1 MEKKLIQEINEI
13 RSMMGLS
20 LISEQGVVGALDDI
34 AKKMVQVAGKTV
46 DEEIAIGVGKS
57 VKKIKWGEL
66 ASHMRNYKNLTA
78 DNKKLVQDFLKSKA
92 GKSWY
97 ANYKSEVSKLTN
109 ATQKGM
115 HNRIINKME
124 SDMPSLVG
132 GSVSGTQSAA
142 SSKASSAGSISNKS
156 QSTINSELEKKLE
169 LALKQ
174 KATFENFWVVY
185 QQQLKASGVSW
196 LRRPFVKNT
205 LETVYKRSPESL
217 NKMAD
222 DLLGVFQQTLLNK
235 KLKSANSTAA
245 TKLITLMKT
254 VMASIGAAGAVLLL
268 VGLIGLVTG
277 QVTLAEMIEFIN
289 DRITPKETAKEL
301 VKTVK
306 DVVVGGIEGATETTP
321 VETPANT
328 QQPNNPPN
336 PPNNTPNPPNNK
348 EKKSSDDDNKSS
360 GDTDLTID
368 DF

>member
-20 LISEQGVVGALDDI
+20 LISEQGVVGVLDDI

-124 SDMPSLVG
+124 SDMPGLVG

-142 SSKASSAGSISNKS
+142 TSKASSAGSISNKS
-156 QSTINSELEKKLE
+156 QSTTKIEMEKKLE
-169 LALKQ
+169 QLLKQ
-174 KATFENFWVVY
+174 KADFENFWVVY
-185 QQQLKASGVSW
+185 KEQLKSAGISW
-196 LRRPFVKNT
+196 WRRPFVKNT
-205 LETVYKRSPESL
+205 LETAYKRSPESL

-222 DLLGVFQQTLLNK
+222 DLLGVFEQTLLKK
-235 KLKSANSTAA
+235 KLKSADSTTVTKIMTA
-245 TKLITLMKT
+245 TKTIIVSVGL
-254 VMASIGAAGAVLLL
+254 ASAVAFL
-268 VGLIGLVTG
+268 VGIIGVATG
-277 QVTLAEMIEFIN
+277 QVTLAEMIELIN
-289 DRITPKETAKEL
+289 TRITPKETAKEL

-306 DVVVGGIEGATETTP
+306 DVVVGGIEGATGSETT
-321 VETPANT
+321 TGDTNT
-328 QQPNNPPN
+328 GGSDNK
-336 PPNNTPNPPNNK
+336 K
-348 EKKSSDDDNKSS
+348 EKESSDGEEEKPKKKPR
-360 GDTDLTID
+360 
-368 DF
+368 F